1 MVGNPPQTL
10 PLEFRGD
17 VTLSQQNKTTPAK
30 DCKTAKACVD
40 VSSFNHGPEL
50 SATQQPNNAPMSC
63 SALTSTEKRVDKR
76 VDVPKLKGDVMGV
89 FPNPQGSSG
98 TKSGRDD
105 SLNTTHSST
114 ATGKKLPAQ
123 SAGFQCSTMFKPVQ
137 PVAFLPSPAFPS
149 ALCKIKLPPA
159 PGKIAALRDTTA
171 SQFPKEIQPQRSGV
185 RGAPLVPTCPY
196 SFSAGRMSA
205 AEKKAGV
212 SMSKVKSKNAKPA
225 EQHKSLASVVASPAI
240 ALPLQHPSLMSAAP
254 TCYTLSPTAAIC
266 CGSALAASITSQ
278 SRLLNH
284 VDKGKGVDNA
294 TIGSQKTP
302 PPAPEDHSPSTAE
315 QRDVPLD
322 LSAKSKRPK
331 CTNDPPAAAMQPNN
345 NNNNKNELNPREFVN
360 SKRNHS
366 TNYSSAVQYP
376 ILPNTHRNGS
386 HQKQTSKHQKP
397 QAAEP
402 KTTWGKGPSPDPMR
416 NIPGTYVG
424 VASPILA
431 STLRGKDGKGTFV
444 DEFQSFAKQE
454 FISIIDQGEHL
465 ASGGKKPSC
474 VMKGS
479 QHTHNIKHVKNTST
493 AVGKSCPPRGALTT
507 ALSGSANA
515 QTLQKA
521 GPGRVASVTSSW
533 QQSSQLPHQSV
544 SLQGKNTQGSPKSKD
559 AAVNEEP
566 KLQNNQQSPSKPQ
579 DDQWERI
586 KSPLSNLA
594 SIVKLQGLETSA
606 LTREGNSHS
615 STITSNKADLRN
627 PLSGSQDVPS
637 RRTSKFKYPSYWSV
651 ERLAVLPS
659 QGNSMD
665 GVKKKVDGAEP
676 LENSTEPNGDHRER
690 VGMQTKPLSPSKPTS
705 HHHLFGTNSSTN
717 KNRKESKLAQVLEGD
732 TFKKDSGASTAPPAD
747 RLEGM
752 VASIL
757 TGHRGGDGDK
767 SGKKVNG
774 TKEESPTKGKTS
786 VKQKTSSLKPAKEK
800 SPTGLS
806 KKAAGKKND
815 IENTPVKAS
824 CPKKVQKHM
833 ELMQR
838 FFFLSVIEV
847 RLSSTFFIFIV
858 PTCSS
863 CILNYWDNHT
873 FRSCL

>member
-1 MVGNPPQTL
+1 MNVGDGGTVNREIRAPNKASASMVGNPPQTL

-40 VSSFNHGPEL
+40 VSSFNHGAEL
-50 SATQQPNNAPMSC
+50 SATQQPNNAPMSA
-63 SALTSTEKRVDKR
+63 SALTSTEKRLDKR
-76 VDVPKLKGDVMGV
+76 VEVPKLKGDVMGV
-89 FPNPQGSSG
+89 FPSPQWSSG
-98 TKSGRDD
+98 AKGGRDD
-105 SLNTTHSST
+105 SLNVTHSST
-114 ATGKKLPAQ
+114 ASSKKLPAQ

-149 ALCKIKLPPA
+149 SLCKIKLPPA
-159 PGKIAALRDTTA
+159 PGEIAALRDTTA
-171 SQFPKEIQPQRSGV
+171 SQFPKEVQPQSSGV
-185 RGAPLVPTCPY
+185 RGPPLVRTCPY
-196 SFSAGRMSA
+196 SFSAGRTSA
-205 AEKKAGV
+205 AEKKSGA
-212 SMSKVKSKNAKPA
+212 SMLKVKSKNAKPA

-254 TCYTLSPTAAIC
+254 TCYNLSPTAAIC

-294 TIGSQKTP
+294 AIGSRKTP

-331 CTNDPPAAAMQPNN
+331 CTNDPPAAAMHPNN
-345 NNNNKNELNPREFVN
+345 NNNNNELSQREFLN

-386 HQKQTSKHQKP
+386 HQKQMSKHQKP

-402 KTTWGKGPSPDPMR
+402 KTTWGKGSSPDPIR

-479 QHTHNIKHVKNTST
+479 QHAHNIKHVKNTST

-507 ALSGSANA
+507 ALSGPANA

-521 GPGRVASVTSSW
+521 VAGRVAGVAPSW
-533 QQSSQLPHQSV
+533 QQPSQPPHQSA

-559 AAVNEEP
+559 AAVTEGP

-579 DDQWERI
+579 DEQWERV

-594 SIVKLQGLETSA
+594 SIVKLQGLETAA
-606 LTREGNSHS
+606 LTTEGNSHS
-615 STITSNKADLRN
+615 SIIASNKAELQS

-651 ERLAVLPS
+651 ERSAVLPS
-659 QGNSMD
+659 QGNS
-665 GVKKKVDGAEP
+665 VDGAEP
-676 LENSTEPNGDHRER
+676 SEKSTEPKDDHRER
-690 VGMQTKPLSPSKPTS
+690 VGQQTKQLSPSKPGG
-705 HHHLFGTNSSTN
+705 HRHLFGTNSSTN
-717 KNRKESKLAQVLEGD
+717 KNRKESKLAQVLEGNA
-732 TFKKDSGASTAPPAD
+732 FKKDSGAATAPTAD

-767 SGKKVNG
+767 SGKKMNG

-786 VKQKTSSLKPAKEK
+786 GGKQKTSSLKPAKEK

-815 IENTPVKAS
+815 IENTPVKPP
-824 CPKKVQKHM
+824 CPKKVKKNNTQ
-833 ELMQR
+833 
-838 FFFLSVIEV
+838 S
-847 RLSSTFFIFIV
+847 
-858 PTCSS
+858 
-863 CILNYWDNHT
+863 
-873 FRSCL
+873 

>member
-1 MVGNPPQTL
+1 MNVGDGGTVNREIRAPNKASASMVGNPPQTL

-17 VTLSQQNKTTPAK
+17 VTLSQQNKTSPAK
-30 DCKTAKACVD
+30 DCKTPKACVD

-50 SATQQPNNAPMSC
+50 SATQQPNNAPMSG

-76 VDVPKLKGDVMGV
+76 VEVPKLKGDVMGV
-89 FPNPQGSSG
+89 FPNPQWSSG
-98 TKSGRDD
+98 AKGGRDD
-105 SLNTTHSST
+105 SLNATHSST
-114 ATGKKLPAQ
+114 APGKKLPAQ
-123 SAGFQCSTMFKPVQ
+123 SASFQCSTMFKPVQ
-137 PVAFLPSPAFPS
+137 PVAFLPSSAFPS
-149 ALCKIKLPPA
+149 SLCKIKLPPA
-159 PGKIAALRDTTA
+159 PGEIAALRDTTA
-171 SQFPKEIQPQRSGV
+171 SQFPKEVQPQSSGV
-185 RGAPLVPTCPY
+185 RGAPLVRTCPY

-212 SMSKVKSKNAKPA
+212 SMAKVKSKNAKPV

-294 TIGSQKTP
+294 AIGSRKTP
-302 PPAPEDHSPSTAE
+302 PPAAEDHSPSTAE

-345 NNNNKNELNPREFVN
+345 NNNNNELNQREFLN

-397 QAAEP
+397 QASEP
-402 KTTWGKGPSPDPMR
+402 KTTWGKGSSPDSMR

-454 FISIIDQGEHL
+454 LISIIDQGEHL

-479 QHTHNIKHVKNTST
+479 QHAHNIKHVKNTST

-507 ALSGSANA
+507 ALPGSANA

-521 GPGRVASVTSSW
+521 APGRVAGVAPSW

-544 SLQGKNTQGSPKSKD
+544 CLQGKNTQGSPKSKD
-559 AAVNEEP
+559 AAVTEGP

-579 DDQWERI
+579 DDQWERA

-594 SIVKLQGLETSA
+594 SIVKMQGLETGA

-615 STITSNKADLRN
+615 STIASNKADLLN

-651 ERLAVLPS
+651 ERS
-659 QGNSMD
+659 QGNSID
-665 GVKKKVDGAEP
+665 GVKKKADGAETS
-676 LENSTEPNGDHRER
+676 ENSAEPNGDHRER
-690 VGMQTKPLSPSKPTS
+690 VGMQTKQLSPSKPAS
-705 HHHLFGTNSSTN
+705 HRHLFGTNSSTN

-732 TFKKDSGASTAPPAD
+732 AFKKDSGASTAPPAD

-757 TGHRGGDGDK
+757 TGHRGGDADK
-767 SGKKVNG
+767 PGKKVNG

-786 VKQKTSSLKPAKEK
+786 GGKQKTSSLKQAKEK
-800 SPTGLS
+800 SPMGLS

-815 IENTPVKAS
+815 IENTPVKAP
-824 CPKKVQKHM
+824 CPKKVK
-833 ELMQR
+833 
-838 FFFLSVIEV
+838 
-847 RLSSTFFIFIV
+847 
-858 PTCSS
+858 
-863 CILNYWDNHT
+863 
-873 FRSCL
+873 

>member
-1 MVGNPPQTL
+1 MNVGDGGTVSREIRAPNKAAASMVGNPPQTL

-40 VSSFNHGPEL
+40 ASSFNHSPEL
-50 SATQQPNNAPMSC
+50 SATQQPNNAPMSG

-89 FPNPQGSSG
+89 FPNPQWSSG
-98 TKSGRDD
+98 AKGGRDD
-105 SLNTTHSST
+105 SLSAAHSSS
-114 ATGKKLPAQ
+114 ASGKKSPAP

-137 PVAFLPSPAFPS
+137 PVAFLPSSAFPS
-149 ALCKIKLPPA
+149 PLCKIKLPPA
-159 PGKIAALRDTTA
+159 PGEIAALRDATA
-171 SQFPKEIQPQRSGV
+171 GQFQKEVQPQSSGV
-185 RGAPLVPTCPY
+185 RGAPLSRTYNY
-196 SFSAGRMSA
+196 SFSAGRTPA
-205 AEKKAGV
+205 AEKKAGA
-212 SMSKVKSKNAKPA
+212 STAKIKSKKAKPA

-284 VDKGKGVDNA
+284 VDKGKGVDKA
-294 TIGSQKTP
+294 AMGSRKTP
-302 PPAPEDHSPSTAE
+302 PPAPEDHTPPAAE
-315 QRDVPLD
+315 PRDVPLD

-331 CTNDPPAAAMQPNN
+331 CTDDPPAAAMQPNN
-345 NNNNKNELNPREFVN
+345 NNNNNELNQREFLN
-360 SKRNHS
+360 PRRNHS

-376 ILPNTHRNGS
+376 VLPNTHRNGS

-402 KTTWGKGPSPDPMR
+402 KTTWGKGSSPDPIR

-431 STLRGKDGKGTFV
+431 STLRGKDGKGTFA

-479 QHTHNIKHVKNTST
+479 QHSHNIKHVKNTST
-493 AVGKSCPPRGALTT
+493 AVSKSCPPRGALTT

-521 GPGRVASVTSSW
+521 GAGRVAGVAPSW
-533 QQSSQLPHQSV
+533 QQPPQLPHQSP
-544 SLQGKNTQGSPKSKD
+544 SLQGKNTQGSPKTKD
-559 AAVNEEP
+559 AAVSEGPELP
-566 KLQNNQQSPSKPQ
+566 NNQQSPSKPQ
-579 DDQWERI
+579 DDKWERV

-594 SIVKLQGLETSA
+594 SIVKQQGLEPA
-606 LTREGNSHS
+606 APTREGNGHS
-615 STITSNKADLRN
+615 SPVASKKADVLN

-637 RRTSKFKYPSYWSV
+637 KRTSKFKYPPPWSV
-651 ERLAVLPS
+651 DRSAVKPS
-659 QGNSMD
+659 QGNSVD
-665 GVKKKVDGAEP
+665 VAKKKGDGAEP
-676 LENSTEPNGDHRER
+676 SENSAEPNADHKDR
-690 VGMQTKPLSPSKPTS
+690 VGLQAKQLSSSKPAG
-705 HHHLFGTNSSTN
+705 HRHLFRGNASTN
-717 KNRKESKLAQVLEGD
+717 GNRKESKLAQVLEGEA
-732 TFKKDSGASTAPPAD
+732 FKKDSGASAAPPAD

-757 TGHRGGDGDK
+757 AGHRGGDGDK
-767 SGKKVNG
+767 SGKKANG

-786 VKQKTSSLKPAKEK
+786 GSKQKTSKPAKEK
-800 SPTGLS
+800 SPTGPT

-815 IENTPVKAS
+815 IENTPVKAP
-824 CPKKVQKHM
+824 CPKKVKCM
-833 ELMQR
+833 ELMQS
-838 FFFLSVIEV
+838 FFLTFSNSQY
-847 RLSSTFFIFIV
+847 RLV
-858 PTCSS
+858 G
-863 CILNYWDNHT
+863 LVY
-873 FRSCL
+873 

>member
-1 MVGNPPQTL
+1 MNVGDGGTVSREIRAPNKAAASMVGNPPQTL

-40 VSSFNHGPEL
+40 ASSFNHSPEL
-50 SATQQPNNAPMSC
+50 SATQQPNNAPMSG

-89 FPNPQGSSG
+89 FPNPQWSSG
-98 TKSGRDD
+98 AKGGRDD
-105 SLNTTHSST
+105 TLNAAHSSS
-114 ATGKKLPAQ
+114 ASGKKSPAQ

-137 PVAFLPSPAFPS
+137 PVAFLPSSAFPS
-149 ALCKIKLPPA
+149 PLCKIKLPPA
-159 PGKIAALRDTTA
+159 PGEIAALRDATA
-171 SQFPKEIQPQRSGV
+171 GQFQKEVQPQSSGV
-185 RGAPLVPTCPY
+185 RGAPLSRTYNY
-196 SFSAGRMSA
+196 SFSAGRTPA
-205 AEKKAGV
+205 AEKKAGA
-212 SMSKVKSKNAKPA
+212 STSKIKSKKAKPA
-225 EQHKSLASVVASPAI
+225 EQHKSLVSVVASPAI

-284 VDKGKGVDNA
+284 VDKGKGVDKAA
-294 TIGSQKTP
+294 TGSRKTP
-302 PPAPEDHSPSTAE
+302 PPAPEDHTPSAAE
-315 QRDVPLD
+315 PRDVPLD

-331 CTNDPPAAAMQPNN
+331 CTDDPPAAAMQPNN
-345 NNNNKNELNPREFVN
+345 NNNELNQREFLNPR
-360 SKRNHS
+360 RNHS

-402 KTTWGKGPSPDPMR
+402 KTTWGKGSSPDPIR

-431 STLRGKDGKGTFV
+431 STLRGKDGKGTFA

-479 QHTHNIKHVKNTST
+479 QHSHNIKHVKNTST
-493 AVGKSCPPRGALTT
+493 AVSKSCPPRGALTT

-521 GPGRVASVTSSW
+521 GAGRVAGVAPSW
-533 QQSSQLPHQSV
+533 QQPPQLPHQSS
-544 SLQGKNTQGSPKSKD
+544 SLQGKNTQGSPKTKD
-559 AAVNEEP
+559 AAVTEGPELP
-566 KLQNNQQSPSKPQ
+566 NNQQSPSKPQ
-579 DDQWERI
+579 DDKWERV

-594 SIVKLQGLETSA
+594 SIVKQQGLEPAA

-615 STITSNKADLRN
+615 SPVASKKADILN

-637 RRTSKFKYPSYWSV
+637 KRTSKFKYPPHWSV
-651 ERLAVLPS
+651 DRSAVKPS
-659 QGNSMD
+659 QGNSVD
-665 GVKKKVDGAEP
+665 VAKKKGDGAEP
-676 LENSTEPNGDHRER
+676 SENSAEPNADHKDR
-690 VGMQTKPLSPSKPTS
+690 VGLQAKQVSSSKPAG
-705 HHHLFGTNSSTN
+705 HRHLFRGNASTN
-717 KNRKESKLAQVLEGD
+717 GNRKESKLAQVLEGEA
-732 TFKKDSGASTAPPAD
+732 FKKDSGVSAAPPAD

-757 TGHRGGDGDK
+757 AGHRGGDGDK
-767 SGKKVNG
+767 SGKKANG

-786 VKQKTSSLKPAKEK
+786 GSKQKTSKPAKEK
-800 SPTGLS
+800 SPTGPS

-815 IENTPVKAS
+815 IENTPVKAP
-824 CPKKVQKHM
+824 CPKKVKDM
-833 ELMQR
+833 ELMQS
-838 FFFLSVIEV
+838 FFL
-847 RLSSTFFIFIV
+847 TF
-858 PTCSS
+858 SN
-863 CILNYWDNHT
+863 L
-873 FRSCL
+873 